1 MNTITNITNTTQLAN
16 AFKQLNASHYD
27 LVDSLTNSVD
37 SLKVFKVEV
46 DTMYLLICGTLVV
59 FSTYQL
65 STPPL
70 INSKIYLSISTVQA
84 GFAMLEAGTVVLRVA
99 PN

>member
-1 MNTITNITNTTQLAN
+1 MHTFLHTYSTHRYTEKMNTITNITNTTQLAN

-37 SLKVFKVEV
+37 SLDVFKVEV

-59 FSTYQL
+59 FSKYQL
-65 STPPL
+65 PDL
-70 INSKIYLSISTVQA
+70 
-84 GFAMLEAGTVVLRVA
+84 
-99 PN
+99 